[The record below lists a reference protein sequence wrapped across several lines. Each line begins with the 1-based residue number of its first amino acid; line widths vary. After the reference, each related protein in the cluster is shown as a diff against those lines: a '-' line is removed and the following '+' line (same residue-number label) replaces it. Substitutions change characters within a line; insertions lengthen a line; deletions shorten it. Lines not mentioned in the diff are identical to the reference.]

1 MIFMMVLISHG
12 DEEGAIGGC
21 GLLVRHK
28 IKPKTD

>member
-1 MIFMMVLISHG
+1 MIFMMVLISHR
-12 DEEGAIGGC
+12 DEEGVGGC